1 MNSAKESEMIELLS
15 RIFGATS
22 KDLPV
27 GIGDDGAVLAR
38 PDSPIVACAD
48 MAVEGIHFKREW
60 STPREIGAKITAAN
74 LADVY
79 AMGARPTYLLVTASL
94 PADFGISD
102 LEELALGIHSEATK
116 VNAIVV
122 GGDLSSG
129 SHLTISITALGEFA
143 RGAAVIRRNGA
154 RVGDVLVVNELPG
167 KSAAG
172 LTALNTGLT
181 HVGSEFI
188 AHHKKPNVDYS
199 AAQTFAA
206 LPVNSMID
214 ISDGL
219 LSEARHIAN
228 ASGVAIEIDSALLQ
242 NSPEFSLLESTAKE
256 LGVDVWDWI
265 LTGGEDHLFLATTEH
280 TPPTGC
286 LVIGKVV
293 EGSGVHLHGVSLR
306 SNFGYSHFT
315 S

>member
-1 MNSAKESEMIELLS
+1 MNSARESEMIELLS
-15 RIFGATS
+15 RIFGVPS

-38 PDSPIVACAD
+38 PDSQIVACAD

-60 STPREIGAKITAAN
+60 STPREIGAKLTAAN

-79 AMGARPTYLLVTASL
+79 AMGALPTYLLVTASL
-94 PADFGISD
+94 PTDFGISD
-102 LEELALGIHSEATK
+102 LEELALGIHGEAIK

-129 SHLTISITALGEFA
+129 SHLTISITALGEFEN
-143 RGAAVIRRNGA
+143 GATAIRRNGA
-154 RVGDVLVVNELPG
+154 RVGDVVVVSGLPG

-172 LTALNTGLT
+172 LTSLNTGLT
-181 HVGSEFI
+181 QVGIEFI

-199 AAQTFAA
+199 AARVLAK

-219 LSEARHIAN
+219 LSEARHLAN
-228 ASGVAIEIDSALLQ
+228 ASGVAIEIDSTLLQ
-242 NSPEFSLLESTAKE
+242 NSPEFLQLESTAKE

-265 LTGGEDHLFLATTEH
+265 LTGGEDHLFLATTAH
-280 TPPTGC
+280 TPPAGC
-286 LVIGKVV
+286 LVIGRVI
-293 EGSGVHLHGVSLR
+293 EGTGVHLHGVSLR